1 MLKKVE
7 KMEKIITSV
16 INKLCSEETMVKVVI
31 TLLEWLVESTQNKLD
46 DELVK
51 IVKEKL
57 IVEME

>member
-1 MLKKVE
+1 MPKKGE

-16 INKLCSEETMVKVVI
+16 INKLCSEETIVKVVI

>member
-1 MLKKVE
+1 MPKKGE

>member
-1 MLKKVE
+1 MPKKGE

-16 INKLCSEETMVKVVI
+16 INKLCSDETIVKVVI

>member
-1 MLKKVE
+1 MPKKGE
-7 KMEKIITSV
+7 KMEKIITSI
-16 INKLCSEETMVKVVI
+16 INKLCSEETIVKVVI

>member
-1 MLKKVE
+1 MLKKGE

>member
-1 MLKKVE
+1 
-7 KMEKIITSV
+7 MEKIITSI
-16 INKLCSEETMVKVVI
+16 INKLCSEETIVKVVI

>member
-1 MLKKVE
+1 
-7 KMEKIITSV
+7 
-16 INKLCSEETMVKVVI
+16 MVKVVI
-31 TLLEWLVESTQNKLD
+31 TLLTWLAESTQNKLD